1 MQKRKEKEL
10 VNIRTTGL
18 SLTLAAC
25 LSGAASAQQP
35 AAGDAVIGK
44 MGNVEVKTS
53 DVRRIIDAQPPEVRK
68 QIAGGVSELDR
79 LVRNELVRQALLA
92 EAKAK
97 GLDKKPDVMLIMDR
111 AREQALLQVYMNDV
125 ARPPANFP
133 SEEDV
138 KQAYEANKAQLA
150 VPAQFELAQIFVSSP
165 EGADKAVATRAQ
177 KKAAD
182 VAAKAQVKGADFAKL
197 AKENSEHKDTAPKG
211 GDLGWLPENQIFPE
225 IRVAVV
231 KMEKGDVSGPI
242 RSASG
247 WHIVK
252 LVDKRPAGVRPLS
265 EVQDAIANQLRMRRA
280 QEIER
285 SYVEGLIGRT
295 PQTVNQLE
303 LSKLQSAK

>member
-1 MQKRKEKEL
+1 M
-10 VNIRTTGL
+10 NIRTTGL
-18 SLTLAAC
+18 SLALAAC
-25 LSGAASAQQP
+25 LIGAASAQQP

-68 QIAGGVSELDR
+68 QIAGGIPELDR

-97 GLDKKPDVMLIMDR
+97 GLDKKPDVVLIMDR

-252 LVDKRPAGVRPLS
+252 LVDKRPAGIRPLS
-265 EVQDAIANQLRMRRA
+265 EVQEAIVNQLRMRRA

>member
-18 SLTLAAC
+18 SLSLAVC
-25 LSGAASAQQP
+25 LIGAASAQQP
-35 AAGDAVIGK
+35 PAGDAVIGK

-68 QIAGGVSELDR
+68 QIAGGVPELDR

-97 GLDKKPDVMLIMDR
+97 GLDKKPDVVLIMDR

-211 GDLGWLPENQIFPE
+211 GDLGWLPESQIFPE

>member
-1 MQKRKEKEL
+1 
-10 VNIRTTGL
+10 
-18 SLTLAAC
+18 
-25 LSGAASAQQP
+25 
-35 AAGDAVIGK
+35 

-182 VAAKAQVKGADFAKL
+182 LAAKAQVKGADFAKL

-211 GDLGWLPENQIFPE
+211 GDLGWLAENQIFPE

-252 LVDKRPAGVRPLS
+252 LMDKRPAGVRPLS
-265 EVQDAIANQLRMRRA
+265 EVQDAIVNQLRMRRA

>member
-1 MQKRKEKEL
+1 VKNR
-10 VNIRTTGL
+10 RTGL
-18 SLTLAAC
+18 SLILATC
-25 LSGAASAQQP
+25 LIGGAHAQQQP

-53 DVRRIIDAQPPEVRK
+53 DIRRIIDTLPPEVRK
-68 QIAGGVSELDR
+68 QFAGGVPELDR
-79 LVRNELVRQALLA
+79 LVRNELVRQTLVA

-97 GLDKKPDVMLIMDR
+97 GLDKKPDVALIMDR

-125 ARPPANFP
+125 AKPPPGFP

-138 KQAYEANKAQLA
+138 KQAYEANKSQLA
-150 VPAQFELAQIFVSSP
+150 VPAQFQLAQIFVSSP
-165 EGADKAVATRAQ
+165 EGVSKAVAAAAQ

-182 VAAKAQVKGADFAKL
+182 LAVKAQVKGADFAKL
-197 AKENSEHKDTAPKG
+197 AKENSDHKDTAPKG

-225 IRVAVV
+225 IRVAAL

-252 LVDKRPAGVRPLS
+252 LVDKKPAGVRPLS
-265 EVQDAIANQLRMRRA
+265 EVQEAIVNQLRMRRA

-285 SYVEGLIGRT
+285 AYIEGLIGRT
-295 PQTVNQLE
+295 QQTVNQLE
-303 LSKLQSAK
+303 LSKLQGSK

>member
-1 MQKRKEKEL
+1 
-10 VNIRTTGL
+10 V
-18 SLTLAAC
+18 SLALAAC
-25 LSGAASAQQP
+25 LIGGARAQQP

-68 QIAGGVSELDR
+68 QIAGGIPELDR

-97 GLDKKPDVMLIMDR
+97 GLDKKPDVVLIMDR

-150 VPAQFELAQIFVSSP
+150 VPAQFELAQIFVSP

-182 VAAKAQVKGADFAKL
+182 VAAKAQVRRGLAIL
-197 AKENSEHKDTAPKG
+197 AKETRSTRTP
-211 GDLGWLPENQIFPE
+211 PP
-225 IRVAVV
+225 RVATWA
-231 KMEKGDVSGPI
+231 GWQRTRSSL
-242 RSASG
+242 RSA
-247 WHIVK
+247 
-252 LVDKRPAGVRPLS
+252 
-265 EVQDAIANQLRMRRA
+265 
-280 QEIER
+280 
-285 SYVEGLIGRT
+285 
-295 PQTVNQLE
+295 
-303 LSKLQSAK
+303 LQ